1 MRSFEDQ
8 MKTPQTK
15 EKMIETLSNMNYFG
29 DETYFTQGAF
39 VHVVGLMYFKTES
52 EQNKK
57 GLFSKKYYLIHL
69 IVENLGYFIHAFY
82 NHDNSIINALF
93 WLEKLE
99 GKNTLGLEQLNNLTD
114 WVKSKIRNRSE
125 EEVLEYLSKN
135 KSEMSR
141 NGLQAPNRCDG
152 ADLASITVSI
162 KTKLQVDVLAFVKEY
177 TGVSISERGSCKFY
191 LIASLEI
198 LKQVIANNSS
208 LTNLKIDKSPTGKFT
223 ISC

>member
-1 MRSFEDQ
+1 

-57 GLFSKKYYLIHL
+57 GLFSKKYYLIYL

-125 EEVLEYLSKN
+125 
-135 KSEMSR
+135 
-141 NGLQAPNRCDG
+141 
-152 ADLASITVSI
+152 
-162 KTKLQVDVLAFVKEY
+162 
-177 TGVSISERGSCKFY
+177 
-191 LIASLEI
+191 
-198 LKQVIANNSS
+198 
-208 LTNLKIDKSPTGKFT
+208 
-223 ISC
+223 